1 MIGKC
6 SRQLHYRI
14 ACYFKP
20 SGDPGKNK
28 VTIDELQEL
37 TRDTDIFGLRLSM
50 TRAELE
56 LALRAEGARI
66 VSSED
71 KAIHASLAD
80 GKEIAAIY
88 ASRGQTREID
98 IDAAGADDNLYPTLE
113 HRFGFPEQ
121 IDETGKSL
129 WSTFWAGKPNIQLE
143 IDSLERVPS
152 FSRRLRLIDLDQS
165 E

>member
-1 MIGKC
+1 MVHNCRSWFLELRSNAGRLKRPHP
-6 SRQLHYRI
+6 RQLYYRI

-71 KAIHASLAD
+71 KAIHASLPN
-80 GKEIAAIY
+80 
-88 ASRGQTREID
+88 GQRD
-98 IDAAGADDNLYPTLE
+98 RRYL
-113 HRFGFPEQ
+113 H
-121 IDETGKSL
+121 KS
-129 WSTFWAGKPNIQLE
+129 WSDPRDRQ
-143 IDSLERVPS
+143 
-152 FSRRLRLIDLDQS
+152 
-165 E
+165 